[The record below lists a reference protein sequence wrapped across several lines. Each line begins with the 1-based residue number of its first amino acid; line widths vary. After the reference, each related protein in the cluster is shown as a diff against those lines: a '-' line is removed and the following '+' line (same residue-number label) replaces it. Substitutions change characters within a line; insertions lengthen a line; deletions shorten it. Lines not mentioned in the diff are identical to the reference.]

1 MNSAEDLDFTVDA
14 QNLYREENITD
25 VKVASIRRLVP
36 IQTDGSD
43 DPKREALFMGHTQL
57 MTPSGPL
64 PIQCPLNAKTL
75 DEALAEFPGAMKET
89 VNQLIDEA
97 KKAQFDSNR
106 IVVPGDQQDSKIIY

>member
-1 MNSAEDLDFTVDA
+1 MNSPEELDFTVDA
-14 QNLYREENITD
+14 ANLYREENITD
-25 VKVASIRRLVP
+25 IKVASIRRLIP
-36 IQTDGSD
+36 IKSDGSD
-43 DPKREALFMGHTQL
+43 DPSRESLYMGHTQL

-64 PIQCPLNAKTL
+64 PIQCPLNAKNL
-75 DEALAEFPGAMKET
+75 DEAVAEFPGAMKET

>member
-1 MNSAEDLDFTVDA
+1 MNSPQDLDFTVDA
-14 QNLYREENITD
+14 ENLYREENITD
-25 VKVASIRRLVP
+25 VKVASIRRLIP
-36 IQTDGSD
+36 IKTDGSD
-43 DPKREALFMGHTQL
+43 DPEREALFMGHTQL

-75 DEALAEFPGAMKET
+75 DEALDEFPGAMRET

-97 KKAQFDSNR
+97 QKAQYDSNR